1 MRRLILSAAL
11 GGLCLAVAAFGP
23 IPASLQPGETGRV
36 AQVIDGDSL
45 RLTSGLVVRL
55 AEIDAP
61 REQPGDPYGAQA
73 TAALRTLATGK
84 TVQLRYGGLRR
95 DKRGRALAQVFI
107 PGAQP
112 VWLQR
117 EMLAR
122 GLARVHTWPDNRAEA
137 QTLLNAEAAA
147 RSARR
152 GLWASPAYAVRTAD
166 PNHLLR
172 HHRSFQLVEGKVAE
186 VAERRGRIYL
196 NFGENYRT
204 DFTITVDP
212 AAARLWSGGPAGLQQ
227 LQGKTI
233 RVRGWLS
240 EFNGPAIRANHPEQI
255 EILRVRS

>member
-1 MRRLILSAAL
+1 
-11 GGLCLAVAAFGP
+11 
-23 IPASLQPGETGRV
+23 
-36 AQVIDGDSL
+36 VIDGDSL

-73 TAALRTLATGK
+73 TAALRALAAGK

-122 GLARVHTWPDNRAEA
+122 GLARVHTWPDN
-137 QTLLNAEAAA
+137 
-147 RSARR
+147 
-152 GLWASPAYAVRTAD
+152 WASPVYGVRTAD

-255 EILRVRS
+255 EILRVRN

>member
-1 MRRLILSAAL
+1 MRRRVLSAAV
-11 GGLCLAVAAFGP
+11 GGLCLVLAAFGP

-36 AQVIDGDSL
+36 AEVIDGDSL
-45 RLTSGLVVRL
+45 RLASGLVVRL

-61 REQPGDPYGAQA
+61 REAPGDPHGAQA
-73 TAALRTLATGK
+73 TAALRALVAGK

-95 DKRGRALAQVFI
+95 DKRGRALAQVFV

-137 QTLLNAEAAA
+137 QTLLNAEATA
-147 RSARR
+147 RIARR
-152 GLWASPAYAVRTAD
+152 RLWASPAYAVRVSD
-166 PNHLLR
+166 PNHLVR
-172 HHRSFQLVEGKVAE
+172 YNRSFQLVEARVTQ
-186 VAERRGRIYL
+186 VAERRGRVYI

-204 DFTITVDP
+204 DFTITVDA
-212 AAARLWSGGPAGLQQ
+212 AAARLWPGGAAGLQQ
-227 LQGKTI
+227 LQGKTV

-240 EFNGPAIRANHPEQI
+240 DFNGPAIRANHPEQI
-255 EILRVRS
+255 ELLRVRT